1 MMQTLTESL
10 ENMGLV
16 QPEQLKVAEETKE
29 LIIEEPIKIA
39 EELKKVFSAPNF
51 GKEVVVSTTN
61 LNDYS
66 NKSSTTQGD
75 ILTLT
80 NSSNS
85 EPTQQKLTALQ
96 MAGA

>member
-1 MMQTLTESL
+1 
-10 ENMGLV
+10 MGLV
-16 QPEQLKVAEETKE
+16 QPEQLVVAEDTKV
-29 LIIEEPIKIA
+29 LIEAEPMKIA

-85 EPTQQKLTALQ
+85 EPTQQKLTNLQ
-96 MAGA
+96 LAGT